1 MFSVRFFSIALPY
14 VLAGTVGVRVAHADI
29 YTWTDASGRVNV
41 SNLAPPEGARVSHV
55 VHETPPPVAAVNDS
69 TREAA
74 RQAEL
79 RALSERVR
87 QLEAEANAAQTAVP
101 PDLMYPRVAASG
113 PPPSVQY
120 NVTVL
125 PSAPQYN
132 AEAPPQNYPSCD
144 PAWAGCWP
152 WWGATFYPA
161 PAFVNKRPNFHRGQP
176 FRGEHPFH
184 GQHHVTATS
193 PTPRMPGHSRRG

>member
-1 MFSVRFFSIALPY
+1 MFARLVLIALPS
-14 VLAGTVGVRVAHADI
+14 VLACTLGVRVAEADI

-55 VHETPPPVAAVNDS
+55 VHEAPPPVAAANDRA
-69 TREAA
+69 REAA
-74 RQAEL
+74 RQSEL
-79 RALSERVR
+79 RALSERVQ
-87 QLEAEANAAQTAVP
+87 QLEAEANAVRAAVP
-101 PDLMYPRVAASG
+101 PDLMYPRVAAPA

-132 AEAPPQNYPSCD
+132 AEPPPQSYPSCD
-144 PAWAGCWP
+144 PAWYGCLS
-152 WWGATFYPA
+152 WWGASFYPA
-161 PAFVNKRPNFHRGQP
+161 PIAVYRAPNFRRGQP

-184 GQHHVTATS
+184 GQHHAMATS
-193 PTPRMPGHSRRG
+193 PGPRMPGHFRKG

>member
-1 MFSVRFFSIALPY
+1 MFAQLFSIALASM
-14 VLAGTVGVRVAHADI
+14 LACTLGLRVAQADV

-55 VHETPPPVAAVNDS
+55 VHEAPPPVAAVNDS
-69 TREAA
+69 AREAA
-74 RQAEL
+74 RQAQL
-79 RALSERVR
+79 RALSERVQ
-87 QLEAEANAAQTAVP
+87 QLEAEANLARDAVP
-101 PDLMYPRVAASG
+101 SDLMYPRVAAPA

-132 AEAPPQNYPSCD
+132 AEPPPQNYPSCD
-144 PAWAGCWP
+144 PAWSGCLS
-152 WWGATFYPA
+152 WWGASFYPTPVVVYRA
-161 PAFVNKRPNFHRGQP
+161 PNFRRGQP

-184 GQHHVTATS
+184 GQHRVTATS
-193 PTPRMPGHSRRG
+193 PSPRTPRQFRKG